1 MAYYAMRNPFLILGG
16 QPDFG
21 VQMSMWVSAFEI
33 LANPHIVKVKFE
45 DVGAMIKAI
54 PWRDRKLRV
63 KNRAAVGSKK
73 GEKTT
78 LPVQIYGR
86 LYQTRNAYMHGNA
99 LRKGEYEF
107 HKRKRWGNLF
117 FQAPAL
123 YRCVLMHTLNSKGF
137 GELLTH
143 SQEHDLYE
151 RVLLSKNDKRDAD

>member
-1 MAYYAMRNPFLILGG
+1 
-16 QPDFG
+16 
-21 VQMSMWVSAFEI
+21 MWVSAFEI